1 MENKSELNLPVKEI
15 YIFDAEPGM
24 TIAQDILSQ
33 DGSLIAASGTILS
46 METISKISACRVLE
60 IKIYDLMQLTPAPKP
75 NLETTFSTKVED
87 ETLTGKME
95 NDPNSA
101 KSTYYDKVRQSPEYK
116 NFESTYEKGVNNLKI
131 HLNELVTKHSPTVD
145 EEALASYPNTLLC
158 LCKNKLQVFDMLHSL
173 RNFDDLT
180 YSHSVNVALISS
192 IIGQWMRL
200 PVQDIHQLTIAG
212 MVHDIGKTQIPDEI
226 LNKPGKL
233 TDQEFAI
240 MKKHVDIGY
249 DILKNKQIDN
259 RIREAALFHHEKCD
273 GSGYPFGLSGDKIP
287 TFAKILA
294 VADIYDAL
302 TADRIY
308 RKAVCPFTAIRML
321 EEDSFTK
328 LDPKYT
334 LPFLRNVV
342 SSYIHNNVKLD
353 NGEIGEVVMIN
364 DRNLSRP
371 IVKIN
376 NRFIDLSTEP
386 KRSIIAIV

>member
-1 MENKSELNLPVKEI
+1 
-15 YIFDAEPGM
+15 
-24 TIAQDILSQ
+24 
-33 DGSLIAASGTILS
+33 
-46 METISKISACRVLE
+46 
-60 IKIYDLMQLTPAPKP
+60 
-75 NLETTFSTKVED
+75 
-87 ETLTGKME
+87 
-95 NDPNSA
+95 
-101 KSTYYDKVRQSPEYK
+101 
-116 NFESTYEKGVNNLKI
+116 
-131 HLNELVTKHSPTVD
+131 
-145 EEALASYPNTLLC
+145 
-158 LCKNKLQVFDMLHSL
+158 
-173 RNFDDLT
+173 
-180 YSHSVNVALISS
+180 
-192 IIGQWMRL
+192 
-200 PVQDIHQLTIAG
+200 
-212 MVHDIGKTQIPDEI
+212 
-226 LNKPGKL
+226 
-233 TDQEFAI
+233 

-273 GSGYPFGLSGDKIP
+273 GSGYPIGLSGDKIP

>member
-33 DGSLIAASGTILS
+33 DGSLIATSGTILS

-60 IKIYDLMQLTPAPKP
+60 IKIYDLMRLTPAPKP

-249 DILKNKQIDN
+249 DILKNRQIDN

>member
-1 MENKSELNLPVKEI
+1 MIQILPNQPI
-15 YIFDAEPGM
+15 M
-24 TIAQDILSQ
+24 TRFAR
-33 DGSLIAASGTILS
+33 A
-46 METISKISACRVLE
+46 R
-60 IKIYDLMQLTPAPKP
+60 
-75 NLETTFSTKVED
+75 NTK
-87 ETLTGKME
+87 T
-95 NDPNSA
+95 
-101 KSTYYDKVRQSPEYK
+101 
-116 NFESTYEKGVNNLKI
+116 FESTYEKGVNNLKI

-249 DILKNKQIDN
+249 DILKNRQIDN

>member
-116 NFESTYEKGVNNLKI
+116 SFESTYEKGVNNLKI

-273 GSGYPFGLSGDKIP
+273 GSGYPFGLSGDKLP

>member
-1 MENKSELNLPVKEI
+1 MDNNSELNLPVKEI

-116 NFESTYEKGVNNLKI
+116 NFESTYKKGVNNLKI

>member
-1 MENKSELNLPVKEI
+1 
-15 YIFDAEPGM
+15 
-24 TIAQDILSQ
+24 
-33 DGSLIAASGTILS
+33 
-46 METISKISACRVLE
+46 
-60 IKIYDLMQLTPAPKP
+60 
-75 NLETTFSTKVED
+75 
-87 ETLTGKME
+87 
-95 NDPNSA
+95 
-101 KSTYYDKVRQSPEYK
+101 
-116 NFESTYEKGVNNLKI
+116 
-131 HLNELVTKHSPTVD
+131 
-145 EEALASYPNTLLC
+145 
-158 LCKNKLQVFDMLHSL
+158 
-173 RNFDDLT
+173 
-180 YSHSVNVALISS
+180 
-192 IIGQWMRL
+192 MRL